1 VTGARLAGPVATLDE
16 RGRIVE
22 EAELCAEAGAGARR
36 ATPIA
41 SAEPAKLAT
50 AYTEALRG
58 GDCPLVLSPQLSA
71 DARQSVIAA
80 ARGSL
85 PAPGHLLC
93 TSGTTSKAPKV
104 YFVSLDAA
112 LGNAR
117 AHVRS
122 LGMDSS
128 DERILL
134 PMSMSHSFGL
144 VAAALGSAVLGARL
158 LAFRATPDPATLLQ
172 TAAAERVTTLYL
184 IPPLLRLLLRR
195 LRRRPAPALPELR
208 RISVG
213 SAPVSRA
220 ELAALAKHFP
230 GVRVTFTYG
239 LTELG
244 PRVSTYVL
252 AAGTDSE
259 PDNSPLPIGEPI
271 DRVTLEVREPGELY
285 VRSPWAAA
293 GRWLD
298 GRLTPIAGDD
308 GFVATGDAARRE
320 GGAIYLGGRRD
331 GVIVMGGGNVY
342 PEDLERVAD
351 GVDGVAASCA
361 LGRASAVYG
370 EVPILAVELVEGA
383 DQAATLRTLRE
394 RLQAAL
400 PPSHQPV
407 EIQHIALPRTAAGK
421 VARAAARA
429 ALLETA

>member
-1 VTGARLAGPVATLDE
+1 MTGARAAGPVATLDE

-22 EAELCAEAGAGARR
+22 EAQLCAEPVSGARR

-41 SAEPAKLAT
+41 CAEPAKLAA
-50 AYTEALRG
+50 AYSEALRG
-58 GDCPLVLSPQLSA
+58 GDCPLVLSAQLSA
-71 DARQSVIAA
+71 EARHAVAEAA
-80 ARGSL
+80 KGEL
-85 PAPGHLLC
+85 PGPGHLLC

-104 YFVSLDAA
+104 YFVPLDAA
-112 LGNAR
+112 LGNAQ
-117 AHVRS
+117 AHLQS

-172 TAAAERVTTLYL
+172 TTAAERVTTLYL

-213 SAPVSRA
+213 SAPVTRA
-220 ELAALAKHFP
+220 ELAELAEHIP
-230 GVRVTFTYG
+230 GVRITFTYG

-252 AAGTDSE
+252 VEGAAARASDAA
-259 PDNSPLPIGEPI
+259 LPIGEPI
-271 DRVTLEVREPGELY
+271 DDVELEVREPGELY

-298 GRLTPIAGDD
+298 GKLSPIAGDD

-320 GGAIYLGGRRD
+320 GESIYLGGRRD

-351 GVDGVAASCA
+351 GTDGVAASCA

-383 DQAATLRTLRE
+383 DEAAVLRDLRE
-394 RLQAAL
+394 RLQARL
-400 PPSHQPV
+400 SPSHMPV
-407 EIQHIALPRTAAGK
+407 EIQRISLPRTAAGK